1 MSAEGDTMTT
11 SERTHGGL
19 RLQRPS
25 RIAARLGTGVLV
37 GLVSE
42 YLIAVIATAPLG
54 GDSTTNP
61 LVLAGLAVVG
71 VAAVAVGTRW
81 PAVGATAGAVVLL
94 VTVYAVTQRISWT
107 TGTTQWWSPTDA
119 VGYAAVSAYPALVG
133 AVLVAAS
140 VVPGRQRHTTPDL

>member
-1 MSAEGDTMTT
+1 MTT

-37 GLVSE
+37 ALVTE

-54 GDSTTNP
+54 GGSTTNS

-71 VAAVAVGTRW
+71 AAAVAVGTRW
-81 PAVGATAGAVVLL
+81 PAVGATAGTAVLL
-94 VTVYAVTQRISWT
+94 VPVFAVWQRIPWT

-119 VGYAAVSAYPALVG
+119 VGYSAVSAYPAIVG
-133 AVLVAAS
+133 AALVAAS
-140 VVPGRQRHTTPDL
+140 VVPGRQRNTAPDL